1 MGGLTTW
8 SRFKHSHR
16 IATSASRLTLSH
28 HRYPTFSPSGILLP
42 LLPHAS
48 PPPPHTLRDT
58 LSSVVCQDTPAI
70 VSIDAYATR
79 LYARANLPCAD
90 RQLSINGGIPH
101 GIQRNVAPKT
111 RAFGKM
117 TASHPTIPPNRVYFN
132 ISLPPL
138 FFLLLLCRFSDRA
151 KYFTIFWLS
160 NTPDRCKKSSLY
172 RAILW
177 EDCLVIFRH

>member
-1 MGGLTTW
+1 MKYGVYRLGKARGTTHKYEHIHARARADTYLCTYTRHARKEHTIVADKGKRREGRETRWGMGGLTTW

-42 LLPHAS
+42 LLPLLPHAS
-48 PPPPHTLRDT
+48 PPPPYTPRDT

-101 GIQRNVAPKT
+101 GT
-111 RAFGKM
+111 YSE
-117 TASHPTIPPNRVYFN
+117 T
-132 ISLPPL
+132 
-138 FFLLLLCRFSDRA
+138 
-151 KYFTIFWLS
+151 
-160 NTPDRCKKSSLY
+160 
-172 RAILW
+172 
-177 EDCLVIFRH
+177 